1 MRIHASLAGTCVLR
15 CAADFQSCMGAWM
28 KRATKGNM
36 KPQLHPK
43 LQAVHSPAAA
53 TISGQTAVHIASKS
67 WPNHLQTTQF
77 LGHLL
82 TCQKPLTLAV
92 WLRKMWRERP
102 VPTSNTCRA
111 LSLPAATRWEDTQE
125 KATSLMV
132 SMLPCRQAVSAPV
145 EASHRRTF
153 LSVPPLASLLP
164 VLHGTQVGCSPV
176 SLVRCAV
183 QGRVL
188 PRSACPAG
196 RL

>member
-1 MRIHASLAGTCVLR
+1 M
-15 CAADFQSCMGAWM
+15 
-28 KRATKGNM
+28 
-36 KPQLHPK
+36 
-43 LQAVHSPAAA
+43 
-53 TISGQTAVHIASKS
+53 GQTAVHPATKS
-67 WPNHLQTTQF
+67 WPKHLQTTQF

-82 TCQKPLTLAV
+82 TCQTPLTLAV
-92 WLRKMWRERP
+92 WLRRMWRERP

-164 VLHGTQVGCSPV
+164 VLQGTQVGRSPV
-176 SLVRCAV
+176 CWCTVGCRDKCVHAV
-183 QGRVL
+183 PVL
-188 PRSACPAG
+188 GGICEGSEAVGAWVCGWICVGA
-196 RL
+196 